1 MLSRAL
7 KLRIVRRAYSVDSCF
22 DAVAAPAS
30 VAASEEMGLY
40 GFSVLRTAK
49 GFTRFVDDA
58 IQRPELVSHIS
69 KLPPSMEIISTM
81 DEISNTVCSVIDSAE
96 LCRNT
101 HPDREYVKE
110 ADKASMRICEYL
122 QELNTNTTL
131 YNAVFKS
138 ERDHVLH
145 SEEARRAAHTLRVDF
160 EKGGIHLPTEKL
172 LRVSELN
179 LEIALL
185 GRKFNENIMMDPSM
199 VDIYPYTRI
208 KKDMQHHFRPVYRS
222 TDGSNGRKE
231 KGLRITTEPS
241 SVSSVLKWIQDDEVR
256 KEVYIRGNSVPHA
269 NLRVLDD
276 LIRTRH
282 ELAQIMGCQSY
293 AEFSIRHNMA
303 GLSEVVSTFL
313 HDMSHI
319 VRPKA
324 DEEFERIRDFK
335 RKMVGE
341 KSVDLEPW
349 DESYLTGIMK
359 SSTFNLDSS
368 VIARYFSL
376 SHCLGGLKMI
386 AESLFGATFHRIQIS
401 PLESWHPN
409 VIKFSLHHPQEGDL
423 GFLYLD
429 LYSRK
434 EKYPGCAHFAI
445 RGGRKISDVEYQ
457 LPIVALVCNFPSSD
471 GLATRL
477 DHWDVETLFH
487 EFGHALHSLLSRT
500 DYQHFSGTRVALD
513 VAETPSNLFE
523 YYAWDYRVLK
533 KFAREETSGDPI
545 PENLVKSMNSA
556 RSMFAATELQC
567 QRAHKL
573 GTRGGHPL
581 AHTINLIN
589 YGAGYYSYLYARCFA
604 ATIWQEICSVD
615 PLSENTGNVLRTSF
629 LCHGGAKD
637 PAALL
642 KGCIGEGNIIRNCN
656 GGVIPD
662 ITSLCRE
669 IGL

>member
-40 GFSVLRTAK
+40 RFSVLRTAK
-49 GFTRFVDDA
+49 GFRRFVDDA
-58 IQRPELVSHIS
+58 IQRPTLPNYAATHI
-69 KLPPSMEIISTM
+69 L
-81 DEISNTVCSVIDSAE
+81 
-96 LCRNT
+96 
-101 HPDREYVKE
+101 
-110 ADKASMRICEYL
+110 
-122 QELNTNTTL
+122 
-131 YNAVFKS
+131 
-138 ERDHVLH
+138 
-145 SEEARRAAHTLRVDF
+145 
-160 EKGGIHLPTEKL
+160 TEKL
-172 LRVSELN
+172 QRVNELN

-185 GRKFNENIMMDPSM
+185 GRNFNENIMMDPGV

-208 KKDMQHHFRPVYRS
+208 KKDTQHHFRP
-222 TDGSNGRKE
+222 
-231 KGLRITTEPS
+231 TTEPS
-241 SVSSVLKWIQDDEVR
+241 SVSSVLKWIPDDEVR

-276 LIRTRH
+276 LISTHH
-282 ELAQIMGCQSY
+282 ELAQIMGCKSY

-313 HDMSHI
+313 HDMRRI

-349 DESYLTGIMK
+349 DESYFTGIMK

-368 VIARYFSL
+368 VIARYFPL
-376 SHCLGGLKMI
+376 SRCLEGLKMLV
-386 AESLFGATFHRIQIS
+386 ESLFGATFHRIPIS
-401 PLESWHPN
+401 PLESWHPD
-409 VIKFSLHHPQEGDL
+409 VIKLSLHHPQEGDL

-445 RGGRKISDVEYQ
+445 RGGRKISEAEYQ

-487 EFGHALHSLLSRT
+487 EFGHALSIPCFLELIINISRVQELLLMWLKHLLTFLSM
-500 DYQHFSGTRVALD
+500 
-513 VAETPSNLFE
+513 

-556 RSMFAATELQC
+556 RSMFAATELQR
-567 QRAHKL
+567 QIFYSLLDLSLFGEQVSSPRNTISIYGDLKREHTSWGHVE
-573 GTRGGHPL
+573 GTHW
-581 AHTINLIN
+581 HTRFSHLIN
-589 YGAGYYSYLYARCFA
+589 YGAGIILLSRLYYSYLYARCFA

-629 LCHGGAKD
+629 LCHGGAND

-642 KGCIGEGNIIRNCN
+642 KGCIGEGSIIRNCN

>member
-1 MLSRAL
+1 
-7 KLRIVRRAYSVDSCF
+7 
-22 DAVAAPAS
+22 
-30 VAASEEMGLY
+30 MGLY

-49 GFTRFVDDA
+49 GFRRFVDDA

-110 ADKASMRICEYL
+110 ADKASMRIYEYL

-131 YNAVFKS
+131 YNAVFKC

-172 LRVSELN
+172 QRVNELN

-185 GRKFNENIMMDPSM
+185 GRKFNENIMMDPGM

-208 KKDMQHHFRPVYRS
+208 KKDMQHHFRPVYRF

-241 SVSSVLKWIQDDEVR
+241 SVSSVLKSIPDDEVR
-256 KEVYIRGNSVPHA
+256 KELYIRGNSVPHA

-282 ELAQIMGCQSY
+282 ELAQIMGCKSY

-313 HDMSHI
+313 HDMSRI

-349 DESYLTGIMK
+349 DESYFTGIMK

-368 VIARYFSL
+368 VIARYFPL
-376 SHCLGGLKMI
+376 SRCLEGLKMLV
-386 AESLFGATFHRIQIS
+386 ESLFGATFHRIPIS
-401 PLESWHPN
+401 PLESWHPD
-409 VIKFSLHHPQEGDL
+409 VIKLSLHHPQEGDL

-445 RGGRKISDVEYQ
+445 RGGRKISE
-457 LPIVALVCNFPSSD
+457 IVALVCNFPSSD

-556 RSMFAATELQC
+556 RSMFAATELQR
-567 QRAHKL
+567 QIFYSLLDLSLFGEQVSSPRDTISIYGDLKREHTSWGHVE
-573 GTRGGHPL
+573 GTHW
-581 AHTINLIN
+581 HTRFSHLIN